1 MSEVVPRRPRVVTA
15 MPLTDAARQRLA
27 QLLGARV
34 IDVRDPER
42 SADVVLS
49 PSASPQLVGM
59 LQRTYPGARI
69 VVVELDDTEFGID
82 YAGPV
87 RRLLHGGAD
96 AYLVADS
103 LADLAAQL
111 AAGPAAAPV
120 AEQAAAD
127 ELPSAP
133 HALPEGADLD
143 HFVTELVRQAIEHP
157 R

>member
-1 MSEVVPRRPRVVTA
+1 MTELVPRRPTVVTA

-42 SADVVLS
+42 AADVVLS

-69 VVVELDDTEFGID
+69 VVVELDDAEFDID
-82 YAGPV
+82 VAGPV
-87 RRLLHGGAD
+87 RRLLRGGAD

-111 AAGPAAAPV
+111 AAPATSAPASDQV
-120 AEQAAAD
+120 VAD

-133 HALPEGADLD
+133 HALPEGNDLD
-143 HFVTELVRQAIEHP
+143 LLVTEFVRQAIEHP